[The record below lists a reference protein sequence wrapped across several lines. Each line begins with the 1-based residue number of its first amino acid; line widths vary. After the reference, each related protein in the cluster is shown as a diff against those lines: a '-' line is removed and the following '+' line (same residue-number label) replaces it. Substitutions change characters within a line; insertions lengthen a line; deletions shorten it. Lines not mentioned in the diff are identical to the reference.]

1 MQLLHAPA
9 ALGLYLAAL
18 ILTAVGGLW
27 RKGTLLPWIGGLCW
41 VAGTLAALLA
51 GVPLRV
57 LLVVT
62 LLLLGLSALRT
73 GKERR
78 L

>member
-1 MQLLHAPA
+1 MQLLHAPVT
-9 ALGLYLAAL
+9 LGLYLAAL
-18 ILTAVGGLW
+18 VLTAVGGLW

-41 VAGTLAALLA
+41 AAGTLAALWA
-51 GVPLRV
+51 GVPLRE
-57 LLVVT
+57 LLVVA
-62 LLLLGLSALRT
+62 LLLLSFSALRT